1 MVIFL
6 HYRRCIS
13 IVLLLDERA
22 AVARDYVFG
31 NVRSG
36 VAKRLTILGST
47 GSIGKSTLAIVKA
60 CPDAFSITALV
71 AGQDWKTL
79 SEQALVF
86 QPSMI
91 GIADEA
97 ALGPLRDAVAGH
109 GIEVVAGAANC
120 AELAAV
126 PVDVVV
132 AGIVGLAGLP
142 SVLSALDA
150 GQTVALAN
158 KESLVSA
165 GALVTGLAQANGG
178 RLIPV
183 DSEHSAIFQCWMGW
197 AHNGFEGAR
206 TAGPDGNVSD
216 TENNSHSAITA
227 EHDPAGIRQICLTAS
242 GGPFRDMPLGDF
254 GEITPAQATA
264 HPNWSMGRK
273 ISVDSATM
281 MNKGLEVIEAAW
293 LFDLPSASIEVL
305 VHPEVAIHGMVYF
318 NDGSVIAQ
326 LGTADMKTPISY
338 ALAWPGRLNW
348 NPQPLDLAALG
359 TLNFKQVDDAR
370 YPCFGLARQALE
382 AGGGMPTILNAANE
396 VAVAAFLDQKI
407 GFSDISSIVA
417 TSLEKTDDA
426 SIPTLDDVMALDGA
440 ARRMAGALC
449 RSVT

>member
-1 MVIFL
+1 M
-6 HYRRCIS
+6 
-13 IVLLLDERA
+13 
-22 AVARDYVFG
+22 FG

-47 GSIGKSTLAIVKA
+47 GSIGKSTLALVRA
-60 CPDAFSITALV
+60 CPEAFSVTALV

-79 SEQALVF
+79 AEQALAF
-86 QPSMI
+86 QPSII

-97 ALGPLRDAVAGH
+97 ALDSLRDAVAGH
-109 GIEVVAGAANC
+109 GIEVVTGAVNC
-120 AELAAV
+120 AELAAM

-142 SVLSALDA
+142 SVLSALGA

-197 AHNGFEGAR
+197 VQHGLERDG
-206 TAGPDGNVSD
+206 TAAATTTVC
-216 TENNSHSAITA
+216 SAMTA
-227 EHDPAGIRQICLTAS
+227 EHDPASIRRICLTAS

-254 GEITPAQATA
+254 GTITPAQATA

-293 LFDLPSASIEVL
+293 LFDLPSESIDVL

-348 NPQPLDLAALG
+348 NPEPLDLVTIG
-359 TLNFKQVDDAR
+359 SLNFKPVEPAR

-407 GFSDISSIVA
+407 GFSDISSIVDA
-417 TSLEKTDDA
+417 SLEKTPDA
-426 SIPTLDDVMALDGA
+426 SIDTVEDVMALDGA
-440 ARRMAGALC
+440 ARRMAEATCQSFG
-449 RSVT
+449 